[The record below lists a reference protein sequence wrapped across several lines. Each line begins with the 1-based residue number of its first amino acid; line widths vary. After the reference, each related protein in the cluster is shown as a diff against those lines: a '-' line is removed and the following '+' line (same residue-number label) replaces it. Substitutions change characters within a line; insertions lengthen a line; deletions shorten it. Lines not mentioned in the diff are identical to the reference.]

1 YSPAVART
9 PPTGWRSSP
18 PGGVDSATGAVA
30 RGPSTNHFNVPRV
43 AGRSGVAGFRARR
56 QQGDAGVGDRLLAG
70 RGAIV
75 VGGSR
80 GVGRAVARLLAALG
94 AGVVVNGRDADAV
107 WEVACDIVRAGDSA
121 IGFAGSPAD

>member
-1 YSPAVART
+1 M
-9 PPTGWRSSP
+9 
-18 PGGVDSATGAVA
+18 
-30 RGPSTNHFNVPRV
+30 
-43 AGRSGVAGFRARR
+43 
-56 QQGDAGVGDRLLAG
+56 GDRLLAG

-107 WEVACDIVRAGDSA
+107 WEVVCDIVRAGDSA
-121 IGFAGSPAD
+121 IGFAVRPRTPTPPRRCSARPPTSSPGWTF